1 MTIWVDAD
9 SMPRDLRQILV
20 RRERSEAQKLEGR
33 NSGQLPEGSPQ
44 PAPPAEPVE
53 PPAARNL
60 IVLFVSSKRL
70 PELPHDMTMLVEP
83 GPDAADHFI
92 ESRAQ
97 PGDLVVT
104 RDIAFAARA
113 AEKGVAVLNDKGAIF
128 TKENVSERRSLR
140 DAAEELRLQG
150 LVPPSPRGSG
160 RSPADTKKFAD
171 ALDSWLAK
179 SLKRK

>member
-20 RRERSEAQKLEGR
+20 RRERSEAQKQEGR
-33 NSGQLPEGSPQ
+33 DAERPLEGSP
-44 PAPPAEPVE
+44 PPSAKSLE

-70 PELPHDMTMLVEP
+70 PGLPHDMTMLVEP
-83 GPDAADHFI
+83 GPDAADRFI

-113 AEKGVAVLNDKGAIF
+113 AEKGVTVLNDKGVVF

-150 LVPPSPRGSG
+150 LVPPSPRGSA

-171 ALDSWLAK
+171 ALDGWLAK